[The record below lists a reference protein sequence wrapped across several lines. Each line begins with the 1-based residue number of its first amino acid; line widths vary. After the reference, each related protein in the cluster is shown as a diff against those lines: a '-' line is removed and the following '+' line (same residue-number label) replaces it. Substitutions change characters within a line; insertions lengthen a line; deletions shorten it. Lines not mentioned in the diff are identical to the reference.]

1 MPMKC
6 DIVSARKTI
15 FSGEATMLVASG
27 TAGEL
32 GIMPGHIPLMTT
44 LRAGPVRLIDSDG
57 EEQVFI
63 VGGGILEVMPHMV
76 TVLADSAMRASDF
89 DEAEA
94 RRAKAEAERELRQQK
109 GRMEIAEAQV
119 KLKDAIQ
126 QLQALEQFRRRM
138 KKMVG

>member
-1 MPMKC
+1 MKC

-32 GIMPGHIPLMTT
+32 GITPGHIPLMTT
-44 LRAGPVRLIDSDG
+44 LKAGPVRLIDTEG
-57 EEQVFI
+57 QEQVFI

-94 RRAKAEAERELRQQK
+94 RRAKAEAERVLTHQK
-109 GRMEIAEAQV
+109 GRMEIAEAQA
-119 KLKDAIQ
+119 KLKEAIQ